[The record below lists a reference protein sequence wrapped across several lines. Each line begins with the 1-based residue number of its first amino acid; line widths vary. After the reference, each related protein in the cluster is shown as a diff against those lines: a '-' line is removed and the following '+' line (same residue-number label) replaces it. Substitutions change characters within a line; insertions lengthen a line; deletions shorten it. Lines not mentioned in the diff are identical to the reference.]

1 MDKFYLILLS
11 RSNFFV
17 YLGAVIRLLARC
29 KILFSFQV
37 SFWTIYVLEIRLP
50 SPVSPPRKFDGLPIT
65 GLYYIGRECFSI
77 TFDKKFCY
85 SLEAKWSRWGTW
97 SVCTKTCGN
106 GTRIRNRT
114 CVAQNQLAVFAPI
127 YCAGKALQ
135 EKKCAQWNCPGEQ
148 WGVFS
153 KEMI

>member
-1 MDKFYLILLS
+1 MGNFYLILLP
-11 RSNFFV
+11 RSIFFCISGCSHKATSSMQDFV
-17 YLGAVIRLLARC
+17 FVPGL
-29 KILFSFQV
+29 ILNDICFRNTS
-37 SFWTIYVLEIRLP
+37 P
-50 SPVSPPRKFDGLPIT
+50 SPVSPPRKLDGLLLT

-148 WGVFS
+148 
-153 KEMI
+153 